1 MHIWTISNCMMYSG
15 KRRWGKYDIRQGSR
29 IPSAPPSQMVAS
41 LQGHYSCI
49 TAYMSRGRVPFIC
62 IQHIYRIY
70 EAIYSEHIKNIYTKR
85 FTAYTTF
92 RERHMAAALYFLVEG
107 VCSSAVKVVTS
118 YQMTAL
124 TVQQEYLSWILQM
137 NHWIIGEDFD
147 NTKAP
152 FRIMRQYC

>member
-1 MHIWTISNCMMYSG
+1 M
-15 KRRWGKYDIRQGSR
+15 
-29 IPSAPPSQMVAS
+29 
-41 LQGHYSCI
+41 
-49 TAYMSRGRVPFIC
+49 
-62 IQHIYRIY
+62 
-70 EAIYSEHIKNIYTKR
+70 
-85 FTAYTTF
+85 
-92 RERHMAAALYFLVEG
+92 AALYFLVEG